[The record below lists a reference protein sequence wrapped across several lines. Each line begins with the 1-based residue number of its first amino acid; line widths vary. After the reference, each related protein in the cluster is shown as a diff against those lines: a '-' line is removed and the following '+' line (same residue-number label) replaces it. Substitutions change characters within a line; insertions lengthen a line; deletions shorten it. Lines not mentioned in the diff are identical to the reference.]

1 MITLPSTVRDALLLV
16 ARVLIGIVLIAH
28 GWQKFATYG
37 IGGVTASFEKMGVPL
52 PAVSAVFSA
61 VVELAGGAA
70 LLLGAATVIAGA
82 LVVLDM
88 LGAFLLVHIG
98 NGVFV
103 TDNGFEL
110 VAVEEAPEVEKRC
123 RSERPLPGCPDPA
136 TQRPGQHDAHR
147 AGRRAAHQRTG
158 TRAGQG

>member
-1 MITLPSTVRDALLLV
+1 MTTAALTVRPARDALLLV

-37 IGGVTASFEKMGVPL
+37 IGGVTASFAQMGVPL
-52 PAVSAVFSA
+52 PAVAAVFAA

-110 VAVEEAPEVEKRC
+110 VGAIA
-123 RSERPLPGCPDPA
+123 A
-136 TQRPGQHDAHR
+136 TALVLVGSARALQR
-147 AGRRAAHQRTG
+147 GRRARLAPSRRHPSIPRVSGRRPVVT
-158 TRAGQG
+158 A

>member
-1 MITLPSTVRDALLLV
+1 MTLPPAARDALLLV
-16 ARVLIGIVLIAH
+16 SRVLLGVVLIAH

-37 IGGVTASFEKMGVPL
+37 IGGVTQSFAQMGVPL
-52 PAVSAVFSA
+52 PAVAAVFAA
-61 VVELAGGAA
+61 VVELVGGAA

-88 LGAFLLVHIG
+88 LGAFLLVHVG

-110 VAVEEAPEVEKRC
+110 VWMIAATALVLVAVG
-123 RSERPLPGCPDPA
+123 PG
-136 TQRPGQHDAHR
+136 RYSVDAAL
-147 AGRRAAHQRTG
+147 AGRRRTAG
-158 TRAGQG
+158 VRAVRSR

>member
-1 MITLPSTVRDALLLV
+1 
-16 ARVLIGIVLIAH
+16 
-28 GWQKFATYG
+28 
-37 IGGVTASFEKMGVPL
+37 MGVPL
-52 PAVSAVFSA
+52 PGASAVFAA

-88 LGAFLLVHIG
+88 LGAFLLVHAG

-110 VAVEEAPEVEKRC
+110 VAMIA
-123 RSERPLPGCPDPA
+123 A
-136 TQRPGQHDAHR
+136 TALVLIAVG
-147 AGRRAAHQRTG
+147 AGRFSVDAAL
-158 TRAGQG
+158 AGRHRVVAAR

>member
-1 MITLPSTVRDALLLV
+1 MTLPAMTVRPGARDALLLV
-16 ARVLIGIVLIAH
+16 ARVLLGVVLIAH

-37 IGGVTASFEKMGVPL
+37 IADTAGSFAQMGIPL
-52 PAVSAVFSA
+52 PAVAAVFAA

-70 LLLGAATVIAGA
+70 LLLGAATVVAGA

-110 VAVEEAPEVEKRC
+110 VGMIAATALVLVAAG
-123 RSERPLPGCPDPA
+123 PG
-136 TQRPGQHDAHR
+136 RYSVDAAL
-147 AGRRAAHQRTG
+147 AGRRRGAAVR
-158 TRAGQG
+158 

>member
-1 MITLPSTVRDALLLV
+1 MTLPATARDALLLV
-16 ARVLIGIVLIAH
+16 ARILIGVVLIAH

-37 IGGVTASFEKMGVPL
+37 ISGVTASFEKMGVPL
-52 PAVSAVFSA
+52 PGVSAVFAA
-61 VVELAGGAA
+61 VVELVGGAA

-110 VAVEEAPEVEKRC
+110 VAVIAATALV
-123 RSERPLPGCPDPA
+123 LVAAGPG
-136 TQRPGQHDAHR
+136 RYSVDAAL
-147 AGRRAAHQRTG
+147 AGRRRVVAAR
-158 TRAGQG
+158 

>member
-1 MITLPSTVRDALLLV
+1 VITLPSTVREVLLLV

-70 LLLGAATVIAGA
+70 LLLGAATVVAGA

-110 VAVEEAPEVEKRC
+110 VGMIAATALVLVAVG
-123 RSERPLPGCPDPA
+123 PG
-136 TQRPGQHDAHR
+136 RFSVDAAL
-147 AGRRAAHQRTG
+147 AGRRRAVVAH
-158 TRAGQG
+158 

>member
-1 MITLPSTVRDALLLV
+1 MTLPPTARDALLLV
-16 ARVLIGIVLIAH
+16 SRVLIGVVLIAH

-37 IGGVTASFEKMGVPL
+37 IGGVTQSFAQMGVPL
-52 PAVSAVFSA
+52 PAVAAVFAA
-61 VVELAGGAA
+61 VVELVGGAA

-88 LGAFLLVHIG
+88 LGAFLLVHLG

-110 VAVEEAPEVEKRC
+110 VWMIAATALVLVAVG
-123 RSERPLPGCPDPA
+123 PG
-136 TQRPGQHDAHR
+136 RYSVDAAL
-147 AGRRAAHQRTG
+147 AGRRRTAVV
-158 TRAGQG
+158 R

>member
-1 MITLPSTVRDALLLV
+1 MTLPPTARDALLLV
-16 ARVLIGIVLIAH
+16 SRVLIGVVLIAH

-37 IGGVTASFEKMGVPL
+37 IGGVTQSFAQMGVPL
-52 PAVSAVFSA
+52 PAVAAVFAA
-61 VVELAGGAA
+61 VVELVGGAA

-88 LGAFLLVHIG
+88 LGAFLLVHLG

-110 VAVEEAPEVEKRC
+110 VWMIAATALVLVAVG
-123 RSERPLPGCPDPA
+123 PG
-136 TQRPGQHDAHR
+136 RYSVDAAL
-147 AGRRAAHQRTG
+147 AGRRRTAAVR
-158 TRAGQG
+158 